1 MAEQPTSNTSQT
13 SGKGSAEPN
22 KVTPVIKTLKKPDSA
37 SAAPSQAAAEKKE
50 EKASPAQPKAAS
62 SSPKKKAS
70 TSKKKPAAKT
80 KAANN
85 NKTKTS
91 KTPARSVKTAPK
103 KKAAP
108 QKKKVAAKKP
118 SQKPAAVKIAKNQTQ
133 SQTQLMETLMNTV
146 NTKNFEK
153 ISQEAANAGK
163 ENMEALQKFAS
174 AYAQGYQDCIAT
186 YTDMVQKSVEKQSK
200 LYKDMLGKKTINEVT
215 ESLQSASQE
224 NLNDL
229 LANAT
234 KLSEQAVKICMTS
247 FEPINAQLNKNI
259 KKASEAA

>member
-1 MAEQPTSNTSQT
+1 MAEQPTSNTSQP
-13 SGKGSAEPN
+13 SGKGPAEPS

-37 SAAPSQAAAEKKE
+37 PVAPSQAAAEKSE
-50 EKASPAQPKAAS
+50 EKASPAQPKAVS
-62 SSPKKKAS
+62 SAPKKKAS

-91 KTPARSVKTAPK
+91 SPAKSVKAAPKKKTATPK
-103 KKAAP
+103 KKAA
-108 QKKKVAAKKP
+108 AKTPSTAPKP
-118 SQKPAAVKIAKNQTQ
+118 SVTAIAKPQTQ
-133 SQTQLMETLMNTV
+133 TQFMETIMNTV

-186 YTDMVQKSVEKQSK
+186 YTDMVQKKR
-200 LYKDMLGKKTINEVT
+200 
-215 ESLQSASQE
+215 
-224 NLNDL
+224 
-229 LANAT
+229 
-234 KLSEQAVKICMTS
+234 
-247 FEPINAQLNKNI
+247 
-259 KKASEAA
+259 